1 LEGLEKRYCSSSVKM
16 TNVLN
21 GKAGNVNIRSEFTQ
35 FYKKIFVP
43 NTVNADCGYR
53 NKVDA
58 AVNAH
63 NNTCNRSLY
72 TVNVQ
77 DMSYCVNKLKLK
89 KQQVLIV

>member
-1 LEGLEKRYCSSSVKM
+1 M

-21 GKAGNVNIRSEFTQ
+21 GKAGDDNIRLEFTE

-58 AVNAH
+58 AVNAR
-63 NNTCNRSLY
+63 NNICDRLLY

-77 DMSYCVNKLKLK
+77 DMLHCINKLKLK
-89 KQQVLIV
+89 KRQVLMV

>member
-1 LEGLEKRYCSSSVKM
+1 M

-21 GKAGNVNIRSEFTQ
+21 GKAGDDNIRLEFTE

-58 AVNAH
+58 AVNAR
-63 NNTCNRSLY
+63 NNICDRL
-72 TVNVQ
+72 
-77 DMSYCVNKLKLK
+77 
-89 KQQVLIV
+89 